1 MKMNKR
7 KLGAFVLVMGLAMGS
22 MTVCAEGYN
31 YVKFTGGQQVTESQ
45 GTVTVGGFGD
55 NKNSYEGAQEPSASN
70 IPEDITLAQGD
81 GWQNTSANKSYIYD
95 GSTWVEQTF
104 EAPGPSVG
112 GSSATSTSKSGSME
126 EDALRE
132 AVEKEAAQKEAAEK
146 EAAQIIAHAETIALQ
161 AEAVEE
167 GFADIADLQIAAEK
181 NMSAGEYYNNAVIET
196 AGIEEATP
204 VAQGGSLVVDG
215 VVTNMTATISKVDVA
230 FVNSVCAAQE
240 GTVLNVVD
248 VRFPAKA
255 ATINFYMPGVTADE
269 NIVALQYV
277 DGAWVNVE
285 ITEVRAD
292 HVVLNLK
299 QNGRVA
305 FIAK

>member
-7 KLGAFVLVMGLAMGS
+7 KLGALVLVMGLAMAS
-22 MTVCAEGYN
+22 MTVCADNAKYKYADCTQGGTASEGE
-31 YVKFTGGQQVTESQ
+31 GSVTKY
-45 GTVTVGGFGD
+45 GD
-55 NKNSYEGAQEPSASN
+55 NNHSYEGEKDPSDSNASEL
-70 IPEDITLAQGD
+70 PQSITVQDGD
-81 GWQNTSANKSYIYD
+81 LWTNTSEQQDYIRES
-95 GSTWVEQTF
+95 GSWVKQEHELGDSF
-104 EAPGPSVG
+104 G
-112 GSSATSTSKSGSME
+112 GSSSTSTSKSGSRE
-126 EDALRE
+126 EKALR
-132 AVEKEAAQKEAAEK
+132 EAAQKEAAEK
-146 EAAQIIAHAETIALQ
+146 RAAEVIARAEAIALHAEAA
-161 AEAVEE
+161 EE
-167 GFADIADLQIAAEK
+167 GFADVADLQFAAEK
-181 NMSAGEYYNNAVIET
+181 NMSAGEYYNNAVTET

-215 VVTNMTATISKVDVA
+215 VVTNMTAMISKVDVA
-230 FVNSVCAAQE
+230 FVNSVRAAQE

-255 ATINFYMPGVTADE
+255 ATINFYMPGVAADA